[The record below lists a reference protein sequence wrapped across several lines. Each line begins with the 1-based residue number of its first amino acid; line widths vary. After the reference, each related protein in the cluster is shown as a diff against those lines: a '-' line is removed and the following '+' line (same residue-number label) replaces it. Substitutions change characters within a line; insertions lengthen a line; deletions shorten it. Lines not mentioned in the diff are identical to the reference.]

1 MSDLSI
7 TPTPQPKLTDYFQ
20 FKHISSMTLLGVLP
34 FIVVLS
40 LWAAAPIL
48 ADFPAYKLPP
58 PTEVWSTF
66 VSIALDGSLL
76 RDIAASLERLGIGY
90 LLGNLIAIPLGLMIA
105 LNRAV
110 SETLRPTLSF
120 FQSIAGIAWVP
131 LAIIWFGV
139 GSGSV
144 LFVIANTI
152 FFSSIYSTVIGVQSI
167 PPVLYRA
174 ALCHGANQFDIITN
188 VVIPG
193 ALIQIIVGLRTSMAY
208 GWRALVAAEM
218 IAGSDGIGYMTLEAV
233 QWYQSDIVILGMI
246 LIGVLWLLLDRL
258 IFKPIETATVR
269 KWGMVSS

>member
-1 MSDLSI
+1 MSSDTLRQPRLS
-7 TPTPQPKLTDYFQ
+7 DYVNP
-20 FKHISSMTLLGVLP
+20 MMLLGVAP
-34 FIVVLS
+34 FIVL
-40 LWAAAPIL
+40 LLAWAVIPFVS
-48 ADFPAYKLPP
+48 DFPAYKLPSP
-58 PTEVWSTF
+58 AKVWDTF
-66 VSIALDGSLL
+66 ITMLRDGSLIS
-76 RDIAASLERLGIGY
+76 DVWISLQRLTLGY
-90 LLGNLIAIPLGLMIA
+90 VLGNLIAIPLGLAIA

-110 SETLRPTLSF
+110 SETLRPVLSF

-152 FFSSIYSTVIGVQSI
+152 FFASIYSTVIGAQSI
-167 PPVLYRA
+167 PQVLYRA
-174 ALCHGANQFDIITN
+174 ALSHGASQRDIILN

-218 IAGSDGIGYMTLEAV
+218 IAGTDGIGYMTIEAV
-233 QWYQSDIVILGMI
+233 QWYQSEIVILGMI

-258 IFKPIETATVR
+258 IFVPIERVTVR
-269 KWGMVSS
+269 RWGMVSAY

>member
-7 TPTPQPKLTDYFQ
+7 TPTPQPKFSDYFRL
-20 FKHISSMTLLGVLP
+20 KNINTMTVLGVLP
-34 FIVVLS
+34 FLVVLLIWS
-40 LWAAAPIL
+40 IAPIL

-58 PTEVWSTF
+58 PSEVWSTF
-66 VSIALDGSLL
+66 VGITLDGSLL
-76 RDIAASLERLGIGY
+76 RDVGVSLERLGIGY
-90 LLGNLIAIPLGLMIA
+90 LLGNLIAIPLGLIIA

-167 PPVLYRA
+167 PPMLYRA
-174 ALCHGANQFDIITN
+174 ALSHGASRFDIITN

-218 IAGSDGIGYMTLEAV
+218 IAGSNGIGYMTLEAV

-258 IFKPIETATVR
+258 IFKPIESATVR
-269 KWGMVSS
+269 KWGMITS